1 MKTVKKILI
10 VIFVIIIAVG
20 MFLLGR
26 QGLNYVDG
34 YTQNMLIETA
44 KDYALYVGIATAVV
58 LVYLMIRYNKQGAI
72 KVVITSILGIVG
84 AIALALA
91 IIAIIKMPITRIF
104 FSIMLVVYI
113 ASLIILSSHF
123 EQNA

>member
-10 VIFVIIIAVG
+10 IICVIIIAVG

-44 KDYALYVGIATAVV
+44 KDYALYVGISTAVI

-72 KVVITSILGIVG
+72 KVAITSLLSIVG

-123 EQNA
+123 EKNA

>member
-10 VIFVIIIAVG
+10 IICVIIIAVG

-44 KDYALYVGIATAVV
+44 KDYALYVGISTAVV

-72 KVVITSILGIVG
+72 KVAITSLLSIVG

-123 EQNA
+123 EKNA

>member
-10 VIFVIIIAVG
+10 IICVIIIAVG

-44 KDYALYVGIATAVV
+44 KDYALYVGISTAVV

-72 KVVITSILGIVG
+72 KVALTSILGIVG

-104 FSIMLVVYI
+104 FSIMLVVYV
-113 ASLIILSSHF
+113 ASLIVLSSHF
-123 EQNA
+123 EQNV

>member
-1 MKTVKKILI
+1 
-10 VIFVIIIAVG
+10 
-20 MFLLGR
+20 
-26 QGLNYVDG
+26 
-34 YTQNMLIETA
+34 
-44 KDYALYVGIATAVV
+44 
-58 LVYLMIRYNKQGAI
+58 MIRYNKQGAI
-72 KVVITSILGIVG
+72 KVAITSLLSIVG

-123 EQNA
+123 EKNA

>member
-10 VIFVIIIAVG
+10 IICVIIIAVG

-44 KDYALYVGIATAVV
+44 KDYALYVGISTAVI

-72 KVVITSILGIVG
+72 KVAITSLLSIVG

-104 FSIMLVVYI
+104 FSIMLVVYV
-113 ASLIILSSHF
+113 ASLIVLSSHF
-123 EQNA
+123 EQNV